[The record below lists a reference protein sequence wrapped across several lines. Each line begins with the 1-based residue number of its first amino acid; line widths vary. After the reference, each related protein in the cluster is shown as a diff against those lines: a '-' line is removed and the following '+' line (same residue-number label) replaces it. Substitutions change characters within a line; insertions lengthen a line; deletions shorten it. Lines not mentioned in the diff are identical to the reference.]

1 MRVQA
6 SSWQN
11 AMSAVGQVGVGASDA
26 DKNVGANAGAGAPP
40 LPKVIN
46 VLSTGTPPLSSLA
59 NAYRGGRKE

>member
-40 LPKVIN
+40 LPV
-46 VLSTGTPPLSSLA
+46 VTM
-59 NAYRGGRKE
+59 EH